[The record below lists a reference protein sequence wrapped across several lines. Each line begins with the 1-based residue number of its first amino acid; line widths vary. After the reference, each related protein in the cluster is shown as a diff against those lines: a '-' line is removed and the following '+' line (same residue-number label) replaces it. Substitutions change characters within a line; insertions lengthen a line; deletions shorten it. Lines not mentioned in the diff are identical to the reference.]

1 MKYQQVLVGW
11 ANQESETRDGL
22 VAMHC
27 ILQKNLLRSFT
38 APSANFPP
46 AHHLGCSALKL
57 SI

>member
-1 MKYQQVLVGW
+1 MKYQQVLVGR

-22 VAMHC
+22 VGMHC
-27 ILQKNLLRSFT
+27 ILQNTCYAHFT